1 MSDFVPNLSASAVDA
16 RLRAAVAE
24 LRRAE
29 KSAVLWFAELMRRR
43 LYRDCGYS
51 SIHAYAEQVLGFS
64 RNKTFQFIHLAESLE
79 HLPRLRES
87 LTRGELPWTKAREV
101 VKVATGQTEGQ
112 WIERAQQLNSR
123 ALEAR
128 VKEARVSTRALLAE
142 ASGQGSLLGS
152 QLAAAAGADPS
163 GSAPGSG
170 IPGGATGTAP
180 SAILVAE
187 AAVTLTL
194 HLRPLDLARLQSM
207 LEKIRKA
214 GGATTRHQTREELL
228 LAGLDALLSSLEV
241 SERSAKESA
250 GGELPRG
257 NSAPPYQVVMDSCE
271 ECGTARLPD
280 RRGVAPAMAAQA
292 ACDCRTQRE
301 GAPNRASIP
310 PALRRQVL
318 ARDGHRCQALGC
330 GATRFLEI
338 HRRDPRRKGGRNR
351 AANLITLCSACHRL
365 LHESGPGLAA
375 ALPAADLPAAA
386 LSNTG

>member
-1 MSDFVPNLSASAVDA
+1 MSDFVPNLSAAAVDA

-29 KSAVLWFAELMRRR
+29 QNAVLWFAELMRRR

-64 RNKTFQFIHLAESLE
+64 RNMTFQFIHLAESLE

-128 VKEARVSTRALLAE
+128 VKAARISTRALLAE
-142 ASGQGSLLGS
+142 ASGQASLLGS
-152 QLAAAAGADPS
+152 QVPAAACSGS
-163 GSAPGSG
+163 GGSAPGAEA
-170 IPGGATGTAP
+170 PGGATGAAP
-180 SAILVAE
+180 SATLVAE
-187 AAVTLTL
+187 AEVTLTL
-194 HLRPLDLARLQSM
+194 RLRPLDLARLQSM

-214 GGATTRHQTREELL
+214 GGAATRHQTREELL
-228 LAGLDALLSSLEV
+228 LAGLDALLASLEA
-241 SERSAKESA
+241 SERSRVDAASA
-250 GGELPRG
+250 ELPRG
-257 NSAPPYQVVMDSCE
+257 NSAPPYQVVIYRCE
-271 ECGTARLPD
+271 ECGGAHLPN
-280 RRGVAPAMAAQA
+280 GQALAPAVAAQA
-292 ACDCRTQRE
+292 ACDCREQRE

-318 ARDGHRCQALGC
+318 ARDGHRCQAPGC
-330 GATRFLEI
+330 GATRFLEVH
-338 HRRDPRRKGGRNR
+338 HREARRRGGRNS

-365 LHESGPGLAA
+365 LHERDEGLAA
-375 ALPAADLPAAA
+375 ALPAAPLP
-386 LSNTG
+386 NTG